1 MRMGNSL
8 KNNIRVELAHGTL
21 KRQATQMVHDHHY
34 LHSSGAT
41 QYTFAV
47 MAQQKNEHGL
57 VEWEQLIGCALYGCG
72 LNPNSGGLFGLKNQD
87 VVELLRL
94 FILDDAKRFLNS
106 THIGSY
112 VLGQTL
118 SYLTKHTPHHVAL
131 SYTDP
136 EQDHVGTVYQASN
149 WTCIGQTNPD
159 YEVVVNGVV
168 FQQRTLY
175 SYFSTAGINK
185 MKRMVL
191 LDPDLHIERKPLPP
205 KYRYAYVVSS
215 ERYMAKRLQQQ
226 LEKMKINNPKKES
239 ESNAEAA

>member
-1 MRMGNSL
+1 MGKSL
-8 KNNIRVELAHGTL
+8 KGKVRVELAHGEL
-21 KRQATQMVHDHHY
+21 KRQATRMVHDHHY

-72 LNPNSGGLFGLKNQD
+72 LNPNCGGLFGLKNQD

-106 THIGSY
+106 TDIGSY
-112 VLGQTL
+112 VLSQTL

-136 EQDHVGTVYQASN
+136 EQDHVGIVYQASN
-149 WTCIGQTNPD
+149 WVCIGQTKPD
-159 YEVVVNGVV
+159 YELIVNGVV
-168 FQQRTLY
+168 LTQRTLH
-175 SYFSTAGINK
+175 SHLGASGINK
-185 MKRMVL
+185 VQRMTL
-191 LDPDLHIERKPLPP
+191 LDPYLKIERKPLPP

-215 ERYMAKRLQQQ
+215 ERYMAKRLHEQIK
-226 LEKMKINNPKKES
+226 EMKINNPKKES
-239 ESNAEAA
+239 DSDAEAA